1 MIRYFQFNR
10 ATDVSKVVNSLRALS
25 TCKKLRKLPVED
37 ICLTIAEYKKI
48 VFAVQKYKGSLG
60 DADRKSY
67 SKFWALGSIRPSIDF
82 RKNYFDI
89 LARVCITK
97 EFNLKYVM
105 EELRPFARNAY
116 VFSHTSKLFHSAD
129 PHLPIVDSKIINFF
143 QFPAVPYGA
152 VLDRGGWYADLYGH
166 IQDVYSTLELNDTV
180 GAYLNKFERV
190 VPAFSGIT
198 FNKKLD
204 SIITDVL

>member
-1 MIRYFQFNR
+1 MIRNFQFKR
-10 ATDVSKVVNSLRALS
+10 ATDVSMVIHRLRALS
-25 TCKKLRKLPVED
+25 TRKKLHKLPVED

-48 VFAVQKYKGSLG
+48 VSAVQKYKGSLG

-67 SKFWALGSIRPSIDF
+67 SKFWALGSIRPSVDF
-82 RKNYFDI
+82 KKNYFDI

-97 EFNLKYVM
+97 EFNLKNVM

-129 PHLPIVDSKIINFF
+129 PRLPIVDSKVINFF
-143 QFPAVPYGA
+143 QLPAVPYRAG
-152 VLDRGGWYADLYGH
+152 LDRGSWYTDLYEH
-166 IQDVYSTLELNDTV
+166 IQDVYATLELNQTV
-180 GAYLNKFERV
+180 GVYLSEFERMM
-190 VPAFSGIT
+190 PAFSGIS
-198 FNKKLD
+198 FNKKID